1 MAINEKVAT
10 ALNDQINAEF
20 YSAYLYLTFAD
31 YYEDRGLK
39 GFANWYV
46 IQAKEETDHAL
57 ALRRYLLDNDY
68 KPTMEAI
75 AKPDKTF
82 QNDLEPLEAGL
93 AHEEYVTSLI
103 HHCYEVAHEVHDIR
117 AMQMLD
123 WFVKEQGE
131 EEANARDMITNMK
144 LFGTDPKGLY
154 DLDREYQA
162 RVYTQMTA
170 LPL

>member
-1 MAINEKVAT
+1 MAMNEKVAEV
-10 ALNDQINAEF
+10 LEKQINAEF

-39 GFANWYV
+39 GFANWYM
-46 IQAKEETDHAL
+46 IQVQEEVDHAK

-82 QNDLEPLEAGL
+82 SNDLEPLEAGL

-103 HHCYEVAHEVHDIR
+103 HHCYQVARDEHDIR
-117 AMQMLD
+117 AMKMLD
-123 WFVKEQGE
+123 WFVGEQGE
-131 EEANARDMITNMK
+131 EETNARDMITNMK
-144 LFGTDPKGLY
+144 LFGSDPKGLF
-154 DLDREYQA
+154 DLDREYQTRTYVA
-162 RVYTQMTA
+162 QTT
-170 LPL
+170 LPM

>member
-1 MAINEKVAT
+1 MAMNENVAK
-10 ALNDQINAEF
+10 ALENQINKEL

-39 GFANWYV
+39 GFANWYM
-46 IQAKEETDHAL
+46 IQVQEETDHAK

-75 AKPDKTF
+75 DKPDKTF
-82 QNDLEPLEAGL
+82 ENDLEPLEAGL
-93 AHEEYVTSLI
+93 AHEEYVTGLV
-103 HHCYEVAHEVHDIR
+103 HHCYEVAQEAHDIR
-117 AMQMLD
+117 ATQMLD

-131 EEANARDMITNMK
+131 EETNASDIIKNME
-144 LFGTDPKGLY
+144 LFGSDPKGLY

-162 RVYTQMTA
+162 RTFVAPTM
-170 LPL
+170 PM

>member
-1 MAINEKVAT
+1 MAINENVAKV
-10 ALNDQINAEF
+10 LEDQINKEL

-39 GFANWYV
+39 GFANWYMV
-46 IQAKEETDHAL
+46 QVQEETDHVK

-75 AKPDKTF
+75 DKPDKTF
-82 QNDLEPLEAGL
+82 ANDLEPLEAGL
-93 AHEEYVTSLI
+93 
-103 HHCYEVAHEVHDIR
+103 R

-131 EEANARDMITNMK
+131 EEANARDMISNMK

-154 DLDREYQA
+154 DLDREYATRTYIAQ
-162 RVYTQMTA
+162 TT
-170 LPL
+170 LPM